1 MSAERAVSQAVVE
14 TAPRRG
20 LVSRLNESAGRWAAP
35 MAIVVLILGVW
46 ELCVLLF
53 DIKAWL
59 LPAPSAIATA
69 LVQDAGLLLRHSW
82 VTLEEVIV
90 GFAVALAC
98 GVSLGVGIA
107 LSRTVERSLYPF
119 VIASQT
125 IPIIV
130 IAPLLLIW
138 FGYGLTPKIIVVALI
153 AFFPLAVNTVDG
165 LKSVDPDT
173 VNLLRTLGA
182 SRLQILL
189 KAQLP
194 TALPYLF
201 SGARV
206 AVAVSVIGA
215 VHRRVGR
222 LQRGSGLP
230 HDPLQAAV
238 SHRARLR
245 RDNPAVRDGRG
256 PVSAGGTRRAA
267 RDPLVP
273 RPARR
278 RLASPFPPRGAD
290 RGGNRD

>member
-1 MSAERAVSQAVVE
+1 MSAERAVPHAAIE
-14 TAPRRG
+14 HAPPRQRRA
-20 LVSRLNESAGRWAAP
+20 RLHAAAGRWAAP
-35 MAIVVLILGVW
+35 MAIVLLLLGIW
-46 ELCVLLF
+46 ELCVRLF

-69 LVQDAGLLLRHSW
+69 LVQDAGLLVRHSW

-90 GFAVALAC
+90 GFGVALIC

-107 LSRTVERSLYPF
+107 LSRTVERSIYPF

-215 VHRRVGR
+215 VIGEWVGSSEGLGYLMIRSKPQFLTERVFAAITLLSAMGVGLFLLVGLVER
-222 LQRGSGLP
+222 LAIPWS
-230 HDPLQAAV
+230 
-238 SHRARLR
+238 RAR
-245 RDNPAVRDGRG
+245 RDGDSG
-256 PVSAGGTRRAA
+256 PNANTT
-267 RDPLVP
+267 
-273 RPARR
+273 
-278 RLASPFPPRGAD
+278 
-290 RGGNRD
+290 

>member
-1 MSAERAVSQAVVE
+1 MSAERAVPRAAIE
-14 TAPRRG
+14 HAPRRERW
-20 LVSRLNESAGRWAAP
+20 SRLHAAAGRWGAP
-35 MAIVVLILGVW
+35 MLIVLLLLGAW
-46 ELCVLLF
+46 ELCVRLF
-53 DIKAWL
+53 EIQAWL
-59 LPAPSAIATA
+59 LPSPSAIATA
-69 LVQDAGLLLRHSW
+69 LVQDAGLLVRHSW

-90 GFAVALAC
+90 GFTVALIC

-182 SRLQILL
+182 SRLQILV

-215 VHRRVGR
+215 VIGEWVGSSEGLGYLMIRSKPQFLTERVFAAITLLSAMGV
-222 LQRGSGLP
+222 GLF
-230 HDPLQAAV
+230 L
-238 SHRARLR
+238 
-245 RDNPAVRDGRG
+245 
-256 PVSAGGTRRAA
+256 
-267 RDPLVP
+267 LVGLVE
-273 RPARR
+273 
-278 RLASPFPPRGAD
+278 RLAIPWSHVR
-290 RGGNRD
+290 RGGGSEVPSPSRGEG

>member
-1 MSAERAVSQAVVE
+1 MSTGRAVSPAAVDY
-14 TAPRRG
+14 APRR
-20 LVSRLNESAGRWAAP
+20 RLLARLHAAAGRWVAP
-35 MAIVVLILGVW
+35 MAIVLLVLAAW
-46 ELCVLLF
+46 ELCVRLF

-59 LPAPSAIATA
+59 LPSPSAIANA
-69 LVQDAGLLLRHSW
+69 LYQDAGLLVQHSW
-82 VTLEEVIV
+82 VTLEEVMV
-90 GFAVALAC
+90 GFAVALIC

-215 VHRRVGR
+215 VIGEWVGSSEGLGYLMIRSKPQFLTERVFAAITLLSAMGV
-222 LQRGSGLP
+222 GLF
-230 HDPLQAAV
+230 L
-238 SHRARLR
+238 
-245 RDNPAVRDGRG
+245 
-256 PVSAGGTRRAA
+256 
-267 RDPLVP
+267 LVGLVE
-273 RPARR
+273 
-278 RLASPFPPRGAD
+278 RLAIPWSHVRRGDAQP
-290 RGGNRD
+290 GPEQAGNPNAK

>member
-20 LVSRLNESAGRWAAP
+20 LVSRLSESAGRWLAP
-35 MAIVVLILGVW
+35 MAIVVLVLGIW
-46 ELCVLLF
+46 ELCVRLF

-59 LPAPSAIATA
+59 LPSPSAIATA
-69 LVQDAGLLLRHSW
+69 LVQDAGLLARHSW

-90 GFAVALAC
+90 GFVVALIC

-215 VHRRVGR
+215 VIGEWVGSSEGLGYLMIRSKPQFLTERVFAAITLLSAMGV
-222 LQRGSGLP
+222 GLF
-230 HDPLQAAV
+230 L
-238 SHRARLR
+238 
-245 RDNPAVRDGRG
+245 
-256 PVSAGGTRRAA
+256 
-267 RDPLVP
+267 LVGLVE
-273 RPARR
+273 
-278 RLASPFPPRGAD
+278 RLAIPWSHVR
-290 RGGNRD
+290 RGGDSEIPSPSQGEG